1 MHKEIEIK
9 IQVKEFETF
18 QNKLKEQG
26 CVFTEPIA
34 QDDMVFV
41 NYEGEYTLFPEGA
54 NYLRIRQTKE
64 KSVFTLKRGEEM
76 DSVER
81 ETVISDPNQMR
92 DALLFM
98 GYKEA
103 VRVKKV
109 RTKTNLKGYEICFDS
124 VEELGS
130 FIEIEKITDED
141 TEVVRKEMLDFLE
154 SFGVDTAERVH
165 NGYDTL
171 VYLKNKSKNEQ
182 NIHKK

>member
-9 IQVKEFETF
+9 IRVKEFETF
-18 QNKLKEQG
+18 QNKLKGQG

-34 QDDMVFV
+34 QDDMVFI
-41 NYEGEYTLFPEGA
+41 NYEGDYTLFPEGA
-54 NYLRIRQTKE
+54 NYLRIRQTKD
-64 KSVFTLKRGEEM
+64 KSFFTLKRGEEM
-76 DSVER
+76 DSIER

-92 DALLFM
+92 DALLYM

-109 RTKTNLKGYEICFDS
+109 RTKTNFEGYEICFDE
-124 VEELGS
+124 VDGLGN

-141 TEVVRKEMLDFLE
+141 TETVRKEMLDFLKN
-154 SFGVDTAERVH
+154 SGIDTTERVH

-171 VYLKNKSKNEQ
+171 MYLKLNKNS
-182 NIHKK
+182 I

>member
-34 QDDMVFV
+34 QDDMVFI
-41 NYEGEYTLFPEGA
+41 NYEGDYTLFPEGA
-54 NYLRIRQTKE
+54 NYLRIRQTKD
-64 KSVFTLKRGEEM
+64 KSFFTLKRGEEM
-76 DSVER
+76 DSIER

-92 DALLFM
+92 DALLYM

-109 RTKTNLKGYEICFDS
+109 RTKTNFEGYEICFDEVDGLGNF
-124 VEELGS
+124 VEV
-130 FIEIEKITDED
+130 EKITDED
-141 TEVVRKEMLDFLE
+141 TETVRNEMLDFLKN
-154 SFGVDTAERVH
+154 SGIDTTERVH

-171 VYLKNKSKNEQ
+171 MYLKLN
-182 NIHKK
+182 

>member
-26 CVFTEPIA
+26 CVFTEPVA
-34 QDDMVFV
+34 QDDMVFI
-41 NYEGEYTLFPEGA
+41 NYEGDYTLFPEGA
-54 NYLRIRQTKE
+54 NYLRIRQTKD
-64 KSVFTLKRGEEM
+64 KSFFTLKRGEEM
-76 DSVER
+76 DSIER

-92 DALLFM
+92 DALLYM

-109 RTKTNLKGYEICFDS
+109 RTKTNFEGYEICFDEVDGLGNF
-124 VEELGS
+124 VEV
-130 FIEIEKITDED
+130 EKITDED
-141 TEVVRKEMLDFLE
+141 TETVRNEMLDFLKN
-154 SFGVDTAERVH
+154 SGIDTTERVH

-171 VYLKNKSKNEQ
+171 MYLKLN
-182 NIHKK
+182 